1 LLDVNQ
7 DYYISIPKFM
17 MEGKETNFGYL
28 TAQNPDVLKVNEP
41 DEKDLSDIRNDVRK
55 VLIAYLKGR

>member
-1 LLDVNQ
+1 
-7 DYYISIPKFM
+7 

-28 TAQNPDVLKVNEP
+28 TAQNPDVLKINES

-55 VLIAYLKGR
+55 VLIAYLKGK